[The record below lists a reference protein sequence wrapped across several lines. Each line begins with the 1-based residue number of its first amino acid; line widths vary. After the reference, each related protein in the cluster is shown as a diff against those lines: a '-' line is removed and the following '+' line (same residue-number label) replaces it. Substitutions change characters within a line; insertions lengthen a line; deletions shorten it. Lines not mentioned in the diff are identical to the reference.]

1 MLHSTALSPWITLLV
16 LFLII
21 EYPTLTAGQANRTLD
36 DFSPQITYT
45 PASAVT
51 HLDTTGFDP
60 TKLYNGTIGVM
71 NGSSSTEGVNMT
83 MHFTGTAV
91 WLFLAQPSTTDGFG
105 TAFTVFLDGAQVDDV
120 GEGSVPGDAAYAD
133 LGYSNTKLPPGPH
146 SIVMASD
153 PGLPLYFDYG
163 VFTSNNPDPE
173 TSIPPVLP
181 LPSSSA
187 ASSAASKT
195 TGTPA
200 SASQS
205 GVVPKKT
212 GTSHVAAIAGAT
224 AGATVLIGAV
234 VVLFLLCRRRRRQ
247 RPSNSSYHGG
257 EPQMPWRGPAF
268 PSEYAYAARSPAP
281 VMVDSVPHTAPSP
294 SPSRFEHQP
303 QYPAPQPPQR
313 QAVEYGYPP
322 QQQQPSPVLYTPT
335 EDTDTDVRRMLAEQ
349 RAIEAEY
356 ARPTAWTVDEKVP
369 AGARTPNGDA
379 RTDVENIAAEMAA
392 LRAQVARLEGTRGV
406 GAGAGGEQV
415 ELPPPAYD

>member
-16 LFLII
+16 LVLII

-51 HLDTTGFDP
+51 HLDTTGFDR

-71 NGSSSTEGVNMT
+71 NSSSTTEGVNMT

-146 SIVMASD
+146 SLVMASD

-181 LPSSSA
+181 SSSTA
-187 ASSAASKT
+187 VSSSPASRI
-195 TGTPA
+195 TGDPA

-212 GTSHVAAIAGAT
+212 GTSHVAAIAGAA
-224 AGATVLIGAV
+224 AGAAVLIGAV
-234 VVLFLLCRRRRRQ
+234 IVLFLLCRRRRRQ
-247 RPSNSSYHGG
+247 RPIIKSSSYQHHVNGG
-257 EPQMPWRGPAF
+257 EPQAVWRPPGS
-268 PSEYAYAARSPAP
+268 PSEYGPAS

-294 SPSRFEHQP
+294 SPSRFEPQS
-303 QYPAPQPPQR
+303 QYPASRAQR

-322 QQQQPSPVLYTPT
+322 QQQSPVLYTPT
-335 EDTDTDVRRMLAEQ
+335 EDTGDVRRMLAEQ

-356 ARPTAWTVDEKVP
+356 ARPTAWTVDEKAPV
-369 AGARTPNGDA
+369 GARTHNGGA
-379 RTDVENIAAEMAA
+379 RTDVENIATEMAA
-392 LRAQVARLEGTRGV
+392 LRAQVARLEGARGA
-406 GAGAGGEQV
+406 GHGAGGEQV
-415 ELPPPAYD
+415 ELPPPAYV